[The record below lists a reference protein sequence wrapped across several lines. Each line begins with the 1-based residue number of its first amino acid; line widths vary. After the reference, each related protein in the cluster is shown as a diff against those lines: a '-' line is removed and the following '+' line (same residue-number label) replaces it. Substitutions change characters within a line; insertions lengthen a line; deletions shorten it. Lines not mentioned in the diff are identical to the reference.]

1 MMDKLFKQG
10 LLVFVVSNLL
20 ILWLYIF
27 SGSFVVDVSIVTAN
41 IFTFVLN
48 NIYICLLLKTVN
60 YYNTIKNYTI
70 VRIGNKKFDE
80 IVLSRLFST
89 DILTI
94 VIGYIFPMFLYFNN
108 FYSHYHYATFV
119 AIQYILFTL
128 YMIIIFLYMKIT
140 NKYLKALILLI
151 PFVINMSTQILF
163 FQFYY

>member
-1 MMDKLFKQG
+1 
-10 LLVFVVSNLL
+10 
-20 ILWLYIF
+20 
-27 SGSFVVDVSIVTAN
+27 
-41 IFTFVLN
+41 
-48 NIYICLLLKTVN
+48 
-60 YYNTIKNYTI
+60 
-70 VRIGNKKFDE
+70 
-80 IVLSRLFST
+80 
-89 DILTI
+89 
-94 VIGYIFPMFLYFNN
+94 MFLYFNN

>member
-60 YYNTIKNYTI
+60 YYNSIKNYTI

-94 VIGYIFPMFLYFNN
+94 VIGYILQRC
-108 FYSHYHYATFV
+108 TKG
-119 AIQYILFTL
+119 T
-128 YMIIIFLYMKIT
+128 
-140 NKYLKALILLI
+140 
-151 PFVINMSTQILF
+151 
-163 FQFYY
+163 